1 MKKLVGLLVL
11 VAGVASAAIPQS
23 ERDVLI
29 GLYNSTNGDSWT
41 TKSNWK
47 SAGIFSAAGTECSWY
62 GITCTGDAVTAFNL
76 PANNLTGSIPSLTGL
91 TNLQFFAV
99 PNNQLTGSIPSLTGL
114 ANLQEFEVEFNQLT
128 GSIPALTGLTSL
140 RSFVVQYNQLTGSI
154 PSLSGLTNLLFFYV
168 GKNQLTGSIPAL
180 TGLTNLQTFYVE
192 NNQLT
197 GSIPALTGL
206 ANLWAFDVDN
216 NQLTGHI
223 PALTGLTS
231 LAIFA
236 AVNNQLTGAIPA
248 LTGLTNL
255 WFLRVHYNYLTGP
268 MPDPPSPSALF
279 AGNSQLCPNYLTQS
293 VSAAWDAAES
303 SRPHWYSSCLV
314 PGVPTAPT
322 IGTASAGN
330 TRMSV
335 TFTAPVFTGA
345 SAITSY
351 TATCGSVTA
360 TGTTSPI
367 TVTGLINGTAYT
379 CTVAATNAFGS
390 GVYSSASNSVTPM
403 AALIITSL
411 SSMGISVVP
420 NQSLLGTGTVTV
432 VANQSGTWTATSA
445 TPWLSLTQS
454 SGGFPG
460 VVAATASAAG
470 LAAGSY
476 NGSISVAG
484 TAVGGAQTITIPVTL
499 TVNSPAALTASPT
512 SIFMASSYPAGSAT
526 GYTIQTGEPGLA
538 FTALTSASSAGWLTV
553 GPASGIAPTPIIV
566 TLDPSKATP
575 GTYTDS
581 IVVSSGGVASVTVP
595 VKMAVSG
602 FMATL
607 PQQVNAATQA
617 GPDHTVAPNE
627 LVTLYLTDF
636 SCATAPVVSIN
647 GTAVSWSSYVP
658 GQLNYAVPANITQPA
673 ALTVACNGTTAWSF
687 NGLTTAAVVPGIFT
701 RTGTGNGQ
709 AAIVNSDGTLNGST
723 KLATRGSW
731 LSIYGTGFGV
741 FNAAAANGLRTLAGT
756 VTATIGGI
764 EAKVLYAGEA
774 PGSPDA
780 LQQFN
785 LQIPVG
791 APAGT
796 AVPIVLTVNGTP
808 TQKTATVSLQ

>member
-1 MKKLVGLLVL
+1 
-11 VAGVASAAIPQS
+11 
-23 ERDVLI
+23 
-29 GLYNSTNGDSWT
+29 
-41 TKSNWK
+41 
-47 SAGIFSAAGTECSWY
+47 
-62 GITCTGDAVTAFNL
+62 
-76 PANNLTGSIPSLTGL
+76 
-91 TNLQFFAV
+91 
-99 PNNQLTGSIPSLTGL
+99 
-114 ANLQEFEVEFNQLT
+114 
-128 GSIPALTGLTSL
+128 
-140 RSFVVQYNQLTGSI
+140 
-154 PSLSGLTNLLFFYV
+154 
-168 GKNQLTGSIPAL
+168 
-180 TGLTNLQTFYVE
+180 
-192 NNQLT
+192 
-197 GSIPALTGL
+197 
-206 ANLWAFDVDN
+206 
-216 NQLTGHI
+216 
-223 PALTGLTS
+223 
-231 LAIFA
+231 
-236 AVNNQLTGAIPA
+236 
-248 LTGLTNL
+248 
-255 WFLRVHYNYLTGP
+255 
-268 MPDPPSPSALF
+268 
-279 AGNSQLCPNYLTQS
+279 
-293 VSAAWDAAES
+293 
-303 SRPHWYSSCLV
+303 
-314 PGVPTAPT
+314 
-322 IGTASAGN
+322 
-330 TRMSV
+330 MSV

-420 NQSLLGTGTVTV
+420 NQSLLGTGAVTV

-636 SCATAPVVSIN
+636 SCATAPAVSIN

-764 EAKVLYAGEA
+764 DAKVLYAGEA
-774 PGSPDA
+774 PGSPEA

-785 LQIPVG
+785 LQIPAG

-796 AVPIVLTVNGTP
+796 SVPIVLTVNGTP
-808 TQKTATVSLQ
+808 TQNTATVSLQ